1 MTKMKTKTSR
11 KETNMNRVQKMA
23 WWTLFWA
30 GFAFVSSGIAM
41 TMMYFIKGFPAAF
54 AGSAFLGLFGL
65 AGLSPILFKKDT
77 GRVGCDERDR
87 YINHRAALAAFTTSY
102 LVMGMA
108 CMIPFFVMGPN
119 ANISIIWG
127 PLIFMAGGMTCFV
140 VHAAAILI
148 QYGSDSRQ
156 EANA

>member
-1 MTKMKTKTSR
+1 
-11 KETNMNRVQKMA
+11 MA
-23 WWTLFWA
+23 WWTLTWA
-30 GFAFVSSGIAM
+30 GFAFVSSGIA
-41 TMMYFIKGFPAAF
+41 TTLMYFLRGFPAAY

-65 AGLSPILFKKDT
+65 AGLSPILFKKDL

-87 YINHRAALAAFTTSY
+87 LINHRAALAAFTTSY

-119 ANISIIWG
+119 ADISIIWG
-127 PLIFMAGGMTCFV
+127 PLIFMAGGFTCFIV
-140 VHAAAILI
+140 YAVAILI